1 MKIRRRLALLGTVL
15 ATATIALFAWL
26 VISLASQTAP
36 VDQLTRLR
44 ALAADTAAAF
54 EPGGA
59 VRPPVVAD
67 AADAL
72 EPFVVV
78 LDRAGAVVYT
88 DAELDGAPVAVPDE
102 LAVPEPGATTELT
115 TDRFVFAAT
124 PWQGGVVVAAQSADY
139 AEAELG
145 GVRVALIVAAVL
157 TAIAGAL
164 ASWVVSGRA
173 LRPLAELAATADE
186 VAGTG
191 DLTRR
196 LPPGRHDDEVRHLAN
211 SFNAMM
217 DRLAGSQLELAGA
230 LETQRRFVADA
241 SHELRTPL
249 TSIRSNAGFLAE
261 HPDASPPDRAEAI
274 SDIAAESERMAA
286 LVDGLLALARG
297 DAGTEVSIVP
307 VDLGPI
313 VAAAARRV
321 GAGFS
326 GDTVVV
332 RGDREALSR
341 MVVALAENARL
352 HGRHDVVLGLR
363 TVDGHAVLTVSDR
376 GPGIPPQ
383 DLERIFER
391 FHRADPSRTGPGTGL
406 GLAIVRE
413 IVTSHGGTVTAA
425 NRTDGGAEFTV
436 RIPT

>member
-1 MKIRRRLALLGTVL
+1 VKIRRRLALLGTVL
-15 ATATIALFAWL
+15 ATGTIALFAWL
-26 VISLASQTAP
+26 LISLASQTAP
-36 VDQLTRLR
+36 ADQLTRLR
-44 ALAADTAAAF
+44 ALATDTAEAF

-59 VRPPVVAD
+59 ARPPVVAD
-67 AADAL
+67 AGVSL

-78 LDRAGAVVYT
+78 LDQAGTVVYT
-88 DAELDGAPVAVPDE
+88 DAELSGAPVPVPDE
-102 LAVPEPGATTELT
+102 LAAPEPGTTTELT

-124 PWQGGVVVAAQSADY
+124 PWEGGLVVAAQSSDSP
-139 AEAELG
+139 EAELG
-145 GVRVALIVAAVL
+145 GVRVALVVAAVL
-157 TAIAGAL
+157 TAIAGAV

-173 LRPLAELAATADE
+173 LRPLAQLATTADQ

-217 DRLAGSQLELAGA
+217 DRLAGSQQELAGA
-230 LETQRRFVADA
+230 LDAQRRFVADA

-261 HPDASPPDRAEAI
+261 HPGASPADRAEAVA
-274 SDIAAESERMAA
+274 DIASESDRMAA

-297 DAGTEVSIVP
+297 DAATVAFVP

-313 VAAAARRV
+313 VAAAARSV
-321 GAGFS
+321 GAAH
-326 GDTVVV
+326 
-332 RGDREALSR
+332 RGDGAMVQGDPEALAR
-341 MVVALAENARL
+341 MVVILAENARL
-352 HGRHDVVLGLR
+352 HGRDDIVLALS
-363 TVDGHAVLTVSDR
+363 TTDECAVLTVSDR
-376 GPGIPPQ
+376 GPGIPSE

-406 GLAIVRE
+406 GLAIARQ
-413 IVTSHGGTVTAA
+413 IVTSHGGTVSAA
-425 NRTDGGAEFTV
+425 NRTGGGAEFTV
-436 RIPT
+436 RLPT

>member
-1 MKIRRRLALLGTVL
+1 VKIRRRLALLGTVL
-15 ATATIALFAWL
+15 ATGTIALFAWL
-26 VISLASQTAP
+26 LISLASQTAP
-36 VDQLTRLR
+36 ADQLTRLR
-44 ALAADTAAAF
+44 SLAADTADAF

-59 VRPPVVAD
+59 LRPPVVAD
-67 AADAL
+67 AADSL

-78 LDRAGAVVYT
+78 LDHAGTVVYT
-88 DAELDGAPVAVPDE
+88 DAELAGAPVPVPDE
-102 LAVPEPGATTELT
+102 LVLPAPGATTDLT
-115 TDRFVFAAT
+115 TDRFVFATA
-124 PWQGGVVVAAQSADY
+124 PWEGGVVVAVQSAEF

-145 GVRVALIVAAVL
+145 GVRVALVIAAVL

-173 LRPLAELAATADE
+173 LRPLAELATTADE

-217 DRLAGSQLELAGA
+217 DRLAGSQQELAGA
-230 LETQRRFVADA
+230 LEAQRRFVADA

-261 HPDASPPDRAEAI
+261 HPEAAPADRAEAV

-297 DAGTEVSIVP
+297 DAATTVVFVP
-307 VDLGPI
+307 VDLDPI
-313 VAAAARRV
+313 VAGAARRV
-321 GAGFS
+321 GADYHGGTS
-326 GDTVVV
+326 VVL
-332 RGDREALSR
+332 GDREALTR

-352 HGRHDVVLGLR
+352 HGRDDVGLGLS

-376 GPGIPPQ
+376 GPGIPPEH
-383 DLERIFER
+383 LERVFER

-406 GLAIVRE
+406 GLAIVLQ
-413 IVTSHGGTVTAA
+413 IVTAHGGSVTAA
-425 NRTDGGAEFTV
+425 NRAGGGAEFTV
-436 RIPT
+436 RIPI

>member
-1 MKIRRRLALLGTVL
+1 VKIRRRLALLGTVL
-15 ATATIALFAWL
+15 ATGTIALFAWL
-26 VISLASQTAP
+26 LISLASQTAP
-36 VDQLTRLR
+36 ADQLTRLR
-44 ALAADTAAAF
+44 ALATATATAF

-59 VRPPVVAD
+59 ARPPVVAD
-67 AADAL
+67 AADSL

-78 LDRAGAVVYT
+78 LDQAGTVVYT
-88 DAELDGAPVAVPDE
+88 DAELNGAPVAVPGG

-124 PWQGGVVVAAQSADY
+124 PWDGGVVVAAQSADY

-261 HPDASPPDRAEAI
+261 HPDAAPADRAEAVA
-274 SDIAAESERMAA
+274 DIAAESERMAA

-297 DAGTEVSIVP
+297 DAATVAFVP
-307 VDLGPI
+307 VDLGAI

-321 GAGFS
+321 GAGFT
-326 GDTVVV
+326 GDNVVV

-352 HGRHDVVLGLR
+352 HGRDDVALGVT

-383 DLERIFER
+383 DLERVFDR

-406 GLAIVRE
+406 GLAIVRQ

-425 NRTDGGAEFTV
+425 NRSEGGAEFTV
-436 RIPT
+436 RIPV